1 MSFNTDPE
9 TERVICDPS
18 TSISSVEITSIVIAS
33 VMLTITILIAIA
45 SIKAMK
51 RKTAMKKVLKWLF
64 VSSMIALCTY
74 LLCTIALALTCEY
87 ATNPDA
93 ISMIPMTVILFSYY
107 FMALNLLGSLL
118 YRLYI
123 TFDDSMYRISTV
135 PRYILNVLFVTC
147 VFLMLPTVG
156 IYASC
161 IPSSDRSEVQQRILY
176 AIYCGLAS
184 FIFYIITAVIIVSL
198 FAKNMLLLSKSRAS
212 SKRNITQENPQL
224 NQRQMLF
231 INQISRYVSL
241 FSMAM
246 LSTFVT
252 VTSVML
258 AGIVPSSL
266 KGKTVQLMLISI
278 SIDGTVNM
286 SCLALQYTFT
296 NEFYHRHCKWIECCW
311 KAIFIK
317 RTFQSMATK
326 TLVKQQNT
334 IGINE
339 LTPNPVETTANTL
352 ISHK

>member
-64 VSSMIALCTY
+64 VSSMIA
-74 LLCTIALALTCEY
+74 
-87 ATNPDA
+87 
-93 ISMIPMTVILFSYY
+93 YY